1 MEKQDW
7 HKADII
13 AALHKKGLS
22 LASLSRA
29 NGLSS
34 STLANALT
42 RDWPRGEIIIANA
55 IGEEPQEIWPTRY
68 FDKAGMPIKRIIRK
82 PGNDSNLLIVFYVQI
97 MPDDFV
103 MQLHRF

>member
-34 STLANALT
+34 STLN
-42 RDWPRGEIIIANA
+42 RSGFPGE
-55 IGEEPQEIWPTRY
+55 Y
-68 FDKAGMPIKRIIRK
+68 FA
-82 PGNDSNLLIVFYVQI
+82 
-97 MPDDFV
+97 
-103 MQLHRF
+103 